1 MDLSHIFLGMGGMIL
16 KLCIRCILK
25 IGKKGAL
32 LFLKV
37 YAIHFDRDLAL
48 ITKFY
53 NAFVKEIEVLVM
65 QPRCIP
71 QWSKHT
77 SIGSQDTL
85 RWKGP
90 QGSPSPT
97 SQFHTAHLASIVG
110 IGKQNKHLF
119 LVLLFNTHLT
129 GLVFFFFSNFEM
141 KEKESN
147 QSSIHLICIKFQNN
161 LKNPAFYN
169 LCRDLS
175 CVKNTLNCI
184 FFLLRGYYL
193 ENFCY
198 LNSDLPEYQIVWI
211 LLKQQNILT
220 L

>member
-71 QWSKHT
+71 
-77 SIGSQDTL
+77 
-85 RWKGP
+85 
-90 QGSPSPT
+90 
-97 SQFHTAHLASIVG
+97 
-110 IGKQNKHLF
+110 
-119 LVLLFNTHLT
+119 
-129 GLVFFFFSNFEM
+129 
-141 KEKESN
+141 
-147 QSSIHLICIKFQNN
+147 
-161 LKNPAFYN
+161 
-169 LCRDLS
+169 
-175 CVKNTLNCI
+175 
-184 FFLLRGYYL
+184 
-193 ENFCY
+193 
-198 LNSDLPEYQIVWI
+198 
-211 LLKQQNILT
+211 
-220 L
+220 